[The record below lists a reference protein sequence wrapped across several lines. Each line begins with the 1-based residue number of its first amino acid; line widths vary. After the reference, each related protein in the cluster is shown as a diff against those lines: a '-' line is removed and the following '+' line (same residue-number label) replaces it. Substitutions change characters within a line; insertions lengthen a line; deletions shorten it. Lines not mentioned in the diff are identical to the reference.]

1 MMSLSLRQQQRW
13 LLKPA
18 VFALSLLPLALL
30 LEALLDNAL
39 GPNPVETV
47 LHTTGDWALRFLLIT
62 LAMTPLRRFTGQG
75 VWLRLR
81 RMLGLFCFFYASLH
95 FLTWLG
101 LDREFAWSGVAEDV
115 IKRPYV
121 TLGFLA
127 FILLVPLAAT
137 STKGMMRHLGAV
149 WRKLHRLIY
158 LIGVLGVAHFL
169 WLVKADL
176 AEPLLYGAI
185 LVALL
190 VARLD
195 NNPLLSG
202 ARYLT
207 ALFQG
212 RFAGKASLK
221 ADRWS

>member
-1 MMSLSLRQQQRW
+1 MISLSVRQQQRW
-13 LLKPA
+13 LLKPV
-18 VFALSLLPLALL
+18 VFVLSLLPLALL
-30 LEALLDNAL
+30 IEALLANAL

-62 LAMTPLRRFTGQG
+62 LAMTPLRRLSGQG

-81 RMLGLFCFFYASLH
+81 RMFGLFCFFYASLH

-101 LDREFAWSGVAEDV
+101 LDREFVWSGVVEDV
-115 IKRPYV
+115 IKRPYI

-127 FILLVPLAAT
+127 FILLIPLAAT
-137 STKGMMRHLGAV
+137 STKGMMRRLGAV

-158 LIGVLGVAHFL
+158 LIGVLAVAHFL

-176 AEPLLYGAI
+176 VEPLLYGAI

-190 VARLD
+190 LARLD

-202 ARYLT
+202 ARHLT
-207 ALFQG
+207 ARFQG
-212 RFAGKASLK
+212 RFAGKTSL
-221 ADRWS
+221 